1 MEDLDMELDW
11 AQVDIL
17 TSTSPPLFNNLTYA
31 SEQLNAPT
39 VSAGTVAA
47 TPNQAQSTDHAFNF
61 SEDANSGNLPQLSV
75 DDCYQLPQLPSNSAL
90 APLPDEIQ
98 SSYYVPSM
106 VGLNTEGAGSSV
118 QGPIMTP
125 VNYYNQFPLTQN
137 NNFPL
142 IHDLGQHNQQNTN
155 NQQQSSQYPA
165 FFQQNFQQNSVE
177 TLAVGN
183 EATNS
188 HFMTNQISPV
198 FAHNNHA
205 INPHSAWNS
214 QRSLWMQDQGNQYN
228 PLLQNT
234 GFIQHNSFSLNRP
247 SSLSSSFTSPSALNS
262 ANMGFSGTR
271 PTEGPSGLLFNNQVS
286 HISSLLRPERAQG
299 TQLLQVPPFSVNTMT
314 SQRAD
319 NGLTLP
325 SSFRTQTSVPSLNML
340 NQSDRS
346 LVTYGPYTNLQQ
358 SPSLNLQS
366 PSLNLQ
372 SPSLNLQYPRIAGNA
387 LSTVLSVEQGQREPP
402 RRGRPR
408 KHFEPGEAS
417 SPYKRRKRGSS
428 TRENVGRSSLS
439 QGNQTAA
446 GAVTDQNPPNASS
459 SAAETASPFVNAMY
473 DPAFERAGVPIDPL
487 LRPEWCEEPCK
498 VKEEIL
504 RETCLQVHI
513 SLPQFADDTMFFCK
527 AADVKIILVRSCF
540 YPYVSCLFSSL
551 VAGWSS
557 LSGSCFLFFSVGCM
571 FYFLII
577 LKAAFCQLVK
587 AAAVCIFFAG
597 KKA

>member
-31 SEQLNAPT
+31 PEHLNAPT
-39 VSAGTVAA
+39 GSAGTVVA
-47 TPNQAQSTDHAFNF
+47 TPNQAQSTDHTFNF

-98 SSYYVPSM
+98 SNYYVPSM
-106 VGLNTEGAGSSV
+106 VGLNPEGAGSSV
-118 QGPIMTP
+118 QGPTMTP

-142 IHDLGQHNQQNTN
+142 IHDLGQHNQQTTN
-155 NQQQSSQYPA
+155 NQQQSSQYPP
-165 FFQQNFQQNSVE
+165 FFQQNFQQNSME

-183 EATNS
+183 EAPNS

-234 GFIQHNSFSLNRP
+234 GFIQHNSGSLNGP
-247 SSLSSSFTSPSALNS
+247 SSLSSCFTSPSALNS
-262 ANMGFSGTR
+262 ATTAFSGTR
-271 PTEGPSGLLFNNQVS
+271 PTEGPSALLFNNQVS
-286 HISSLLRPERAQG
+286 HISSLFRPERAQG
-299 TQLLQVPPFSVNTMT
+299 TQLLQVPPFSVNTMA

-319 NGLTLP
+319 NGLMP

-346 LVTYGPYTNLQQ
+346 L
-358 SPSLNLQS
+358 
-366 PSLNLQ
+366 
-372 SPSLNLQYPRIAGNA
+372 
-387 LSTVLSVEQGQREPP
+387 QGQREPP

-439 QGNQTAA
+439 QGNQSAAA
-446 GAVTDQNPPNASS
+446 GAVKEDQNPPNPSS

-487 LRPEWCEEPCK
+487 LRLFNATMDKPAG
-498 VKEEIL
+498 
-504 RETCLQVHI
+504 
-513 SLPQFADDTMFFCK
+513 PQ
-527 AADVKIILVRSCF
+527 
-540 YPYVSCLFSSL
+540 
-551 VAGWSS
+551 
-557 LSGSCFLFFSVGCM
+557 
-571 FYFLII
+571 
-577 LKAAFCQLVK
+577 Q
-587 AAAVCIFFAG
+587 
-597 KKA
+597 